1 MLTALLI
8 ALVILWLLGYIT
20 LPFIPNLYLFSI
32 NAHQITLWSLL
43 TFLVFLWIVGILP
56 SPFREI
62 GFVMLVL
69 WTLSVLGIIPIVGFP
84 SLILI
89 AAIAGI
95 VVYILQ
101 RNTTRNSL

>member
-8 ALVILWLLGYIT
+8 ALIILWLLGYIT
-20 LPFIPNLYLFSI
+20 VPFIPNWYLFTI
-32 NAHQITLWSLL
+32 NSHQITLWSLL

-62 GFVMLVL
+62 GFVMLIL
-69 WTLSVLGIIPIVGFP
+69 WTLSVLGIIPIVGLP

-89 AAIAGI
+89 AVIAGI

-101 RNTTRNSL
+101 SGPYKRTL